1 MIEILQE
8 TTDWGKKN
16 IANGIYHVNSAG
28 QLVQY
33 FEFFVYC
40 FKNISL
46 NTTQS
51 SCQNLCFAYFTDWS
65 VYMTFTY
72 GKMAWASEK

>member
-1 MIEILQE
+1 L
-8 TTDWGKKN
+8 TP
-16 IANGIYHVNSAG
+16 
-28 QLVQY
+28 
-33 FEFFVYC
+33 FVYC

-51 SCQNLCFAYFTDWS
+51 SCQDLCFVYFTEWS

-72 GKMAWASEK
+72 GNMAWASEKWSDNKGLLVLILLLK

>member
-1 MIEILQE
+1 VSILLKSLL
-8 TTDWGKKN
+8 TP
-16 IANGIYHVNSAG
+16 
-28 QLVQY
+28 
-33 FEFFVYC
+33 FVYY